1 MDLEL
6 AGKVVLVTGGTD
18 GLGLALAG
26 QLATEGAS
34 VAVCGRDE
42 ARLAAAQATLQD
54 AGGDVLAQRGGRV
67 VAG

>member
-6 AGKVVLVTGGTD
+6 AGKVVLITGGTD

-26 QLATEGAS
+26 QLASEGAS

-42 ARLAAAQATLQD
+42 ARLRAAEATA
-54 AGGDVLAQRGGRV
+54 AGRRRRRAGAARRRV